1 MQPLLHIGY
10 HKTATTWL
18 QEHVFPNSKAGFYRI
33 TRPEVLQSTFARL
46 NPFGFE
52 PDVAYEQFAPGIR
65 EAQAQNLVPVLSAER
80 LSGSPHSGGHDSKI
94 IADRLVAVFPNARV
108 LVMIREQTSMI
119 VALYKQYVK
128 MGGPGSLQQYV
139 IAPPGDH
146 RVPLFRFDFLEY
158 HRLIGYYQGLFGVA
172 NVLVLPYE
180 LLQTR
185 PQGFL
190 ERLGGFLNVP
200 ATESEFRRLHV
211 SQSALTLSLKRHANR
226 YIVRDALN
234 PAPPFAVDGS
244 NEALVRLCDRA
255 DRRIPAV
262 LRGGHERRWR
272 RLAEREVGTRYAA
285 SNALTAKLIGIDLR
299 MFGYACDPSR

>member
-18 QEHVFPNSKAGFYRI
+18 QEYVFANAKAGFYRVV
-33 TRPEVLQSTFARL
+33 RPEVLQSSFARI
-46 NPFGFE
+46 NAFGFE
-52 PDVAYEQFAPGIR
+52 PEVVREEFEPGIR
-65 EAQAQNLVPVLSAER
+65 EAQARNLVPVLSAER

-94 IADRLVAVFPNARV
+94 IADRLVDVFPKARV
-108 LVMIREQTSMI
+108 LVVIREQASML

-139 IAPPGDH
+139 TAPPGDH

-158 HRLIGYYQGLFGVA
+158 HRLIGYYQGLFGVT

-180 LLQTR
+180 LVQTQ
-185 PQGFL
+185 PQDFL
-190 ERLGGFLNVP
+190 ERIGEFLDVS
-200 ATESEFRRLHV
+200 ATDSEFRRVHV

-226 YIVRDALN
+226 YLVRDALN
-234 PAPPFAVDGS
+234 PAPPFALDGS
-244 NEALVRLCDRA
+244 NETLVRLCNQA
-255 DRRIPAV
+255 DRRIPVA

-272 RLAEREVGTRYAA
+272 RFAEREVGTRYAQ

-299 MFGYACDPSR
+299 MFGYAWEPSR